1 MIGVFD
7 SGVGGLT
14 AVRELRRISPS
25 VDICFLA
32 DRENSPYGTKS
43 RRELTGLVKDNISR
57 LASMG
62 ADRILMACC
71 TASTVYSL
79 LPPRMRK
86 ISCPIIAPAAMAAAR
101 ATKCGRVGVIATD
114 ATVGSHAFRD
124 EILLRNPHAL
134 VTEIATQELVSLVEH
149 PESLT
154 VAEQEDLLDHAAT
167 RIADCAPREL
177 ILGCTHFSH
186 IRGAL
191 ADRLPSVRII
201 DTARIAARRMAE
213 DMINEEIKAPPDS
226 KTRGRGRSIYT

>member
-7 SGVGGLT
+7 SGVGGL
-14 AVRELRRISPS
+14 AAYAELRRMLPRE
-25 VDICFLA
+25 DIVYLA
-32 DRENSPYGTKS
+32 DRENAPYGTKS
-43 RRELTGLVKDNISR
+43 KDVLTELVIADVERLVGLGARRVLI
-57 LASMG
+57 
-62 ADRILMACC
+62 ACC
-71 TASTVYSL
+71 TASTVHEK
-79 LPPRMRK
+79 LPEHLQRV
-86 ISCPIIAPAAMAAAR
+86 SVPIISYAADAVL
-101 ATKCGRVGVIATD
+101 TDRVCVIATD

-154 VAEQEDLLDHAAT
+154 VAEREGLLDHTAT

-191 ADRLPSVRII
+191 ADRLPSIRII

-213 DMINEEIKAPPDS
+213 DIINEEIKAPPDS

>member
-114 ATVGSHAFRD
+114 ATVASRRFTR
-124 EILLRNPHAL
+124 ELLRHGSVKEVFELSAQPL
-134 VTEIATQELVSLVEH
+134 VTLVEGGITDLRMTAMAKNEISELLA
-149 PESLT
+149 PIKSLEIDT
-154 VAEQEDLLDHAAT
+154 
-167 RIADCAPREL
+167 L
-177 ILGCTHFSH
+177 ILGCTHFPYLSETVSAMLPGV
-186 IRGAL
+186 RLVSPSRAGAC
-191 ADRLPSVRII
+191 
-201 DTARIAARRMAE
+201 
-213 DMINEEIKAPPDS
+213 EIMKNTPDFGEG
-226 KTRGRGRSIYT
+226 KTIYI